1 MSKGLHPPQ
10 VYGIFFSAEW
20 LFYELKDPLPDS
32 VRVALLTLTQSVWV
46 RILVRQ
52 PRKTLEP
59 QWF

>member
-46 RILVRQ
+46 QILVRQ
-52 PRKTLEP
+52 PNENR
-59 QWF
+59 